1 MVAALG
7 WVCADVKI
15 LRYTH
20 KAPLSTSLESI
31 ANVYRGFSQ
40 HEAHGRSLLYEELAN
55 EVARDLPTLELL
67 SEFPP
72 SKQQPN
78 PLFAAVRFVCGTAH
92 GWEEFRDWLN
102 SHREQIRQIMLKR
115 RTQTNEP
122 ARCAALLPVLALLP
136 QPLALLEIG
145 ASAGLCLVPDRYAYR
160 YNENIYI
167 APSLKVAGI
176 PPTFSC
182 NTNVKTPIP
191 KRNVEVV
198 WRAGLDLEPIT
209 CTTMTGLRG

>member
-1 MVAALG
+1 MRG
-7 WVCADVKI
+7 CKI
-15 LRYTH
+15 SRYTH

-31 ANVYRGFSQ
+31 ANVYRRFSQ

-55 EVARDLPTLELL
+55 EVGRDLPTLEFL

-78 PLFAAVRFVCGTAH
+78 LFFAAVRFVCGTAH

-102 SHREQIRQIMLKR
+102 SHREQIRMLKR

-122 ARCAALLPVLALLP
+122 ARCATLLPVLALLP
-136 QPLALLEIG
+136 QPLALLGIE

-160 YNENIYI
+160 YNENIYTH
-167 APSLKVAGI
+167 
-176 PPTFSC
+176 PPQRWQGLLRHF
-182 NTNVKTPIP
+182 
-191 KRNVEVV
+191 
-198 WRAGLDLEPIT
+198 RATQMRRRRFLDG
-209 CTTMTGLRG
+209 MSK